1 MGLGFLQA
9 YHGSGWQKDLS
20 GYGASALVLATFSM
34 KSMRWLRMIA
44 IVSNVAFIMFAL
56 VADVHPIILLHGIL
70 LPLNVFRLEQIERA
84 RAREKQAGEAVV
96 A

>member
-1 MGLGFLQA
+1 
-9 YHGSGWQKDLS
+9 
-20 GYGASALVLATFSM
+20 M